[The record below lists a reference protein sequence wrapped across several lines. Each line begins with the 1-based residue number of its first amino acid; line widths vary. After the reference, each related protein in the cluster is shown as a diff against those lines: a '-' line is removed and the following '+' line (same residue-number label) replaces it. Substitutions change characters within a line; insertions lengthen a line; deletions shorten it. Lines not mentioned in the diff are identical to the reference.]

1 MHCVEEKL
9 KKRQKIY
16 QISRTEAEVRVNDY
30 NPLLLLLWKANMD
43 IQFVSESS
51 LALAHYVSG
60 YVTKAE
66 RSNMSEIWQEVSE
79 SKTIYG
85 RLWSFGV
92 RMLRSR
98 ECGLYEASD
107 LLLGD
112 HLFEK
117 SDAVQWI
124 DVSMPHKRNRRLKD
138 HSELLEMES
147 TDPDSENIFKE
158 NLYSNYY
165 PDRPEELQDLC
176 LHDFVANFDWYG
188 KDSKG
193 QRKYRKLGK
202 PRLVNHKIFDPEK
215 EDHREDYFYSLI
227 LLFVPF
233 RDEASL
239 LNGNETAEEAFQR
252 LLPASKDC
260 QNYHSRLQT
269 MLKAKANL
277 KAIREAR
284 QTDGKEEV
292 VVEKQNDPELPGE
305 AKSAMNDMCEV
316 NANAKS
322 NDLTLQERIAMLNAD
337 QKRIFDKVA
346 HHLLH
351 QKEHEEEKCKCD
363 IKPLQ
368 MFISGVGGTGKSFLI
383 EAVKAFV
390 DDLWPSDDCKCAITA
405 PTGLAAFNVGGV
417 TIHRLF
423 QLPIEHEGRE
433 AGYWSLPKA
442 AQKVMK
448 TALRSL
454 KVLIID
460 EISMVSS
467 LNLAYIHMRLE
478 ELFGASDWFG
488 GRNVLFVG
496 DLLQLQPVNGSPV
509 FEMISKK
516 SLCLKLGCA
525 ASVNIWKDCV
535 EYDELTINERQ
546 KKDVEY
552 SNILDCIR
560 RGHLS
565 EEAVSVLQE
574 RVIDVTISEKI
585 AELQN
590 LKMSPVCLFP
600 TRKQCDDVN
609 QKMLNH
615 LETEKHV
622 LSCTDEIDE
631 TKSTAKWHEKAAK
644 QLEKL
649 NHDCNNTA
657 GLEAVLTLAVGARV
671 MLRRNVDVKSGLVN
685 GAIGTVVAIS
695 PTCIAVKFDHLT
707 DTRDIEQVRGKFIVM
722 KNYYVYRTQ
731 FPLILA
737 YAVTIHKC
745 QGLSLDCA
753 IIDLSDKVFADGM
766 AYVALSRLKSLA
778 GVHLVAFT
786 PQSVKVNVKCLKEVN
801 RLRQE
806 YRTDLPLHDVS
817 VSSAATKRKL
827 RALSDTNEPPAK
839 RQHTTK
845 AAGISVVGRQHPP
858 PTKLQSTQVREHY
871 ISPFKF
877 HSVNEQW
884 QRDACVLLGLNFEG
898 SNAMEKGGACTP
910 LSSPQKIKPIQG
922 DGNCMFR
929 ALSYVITGSEKHHLQ
944 VRASILEHMESIASL
959 VLGHIR
965 GRCNAMHN
973 CSSVKE
979 YIKLTK
985 MNKPHVWGTD
995 IELLV
1000 VAHLLKTC
1008 IHFYMTREQKWF
1020 VYRPSSLDKALAID
1034 SAAQA
1039 IYLRHPPFHYD
1050 VVLAVRAP
1058 LFSNDKTD
1066 ETKQSECNRLKR
1078 SSSDADN
1085 TTPAKK
1091 TRTEGQQQTEER
1103 LVWSSLTFHSVDEH
1117 WQRIACSLLSIPFA
1131 CSNKVRQGGAAVVLK
1146 RPQNTQNIR
1155 GDGNCLFRAFSY
1167 LITGNQTH
1175 YHGVRLAIVTH
1186 MRSIQTFII
1195 SNGYTS
1201 VEQYVSET
1209 GMNRTSVWGTEIEIL
1224 TLAHLLS
1231 TPVLVYAAGNNDWV
1245 RYSPSMITTGMHDN
1259 VDQKS
1264 MYIRHSNSH
1273 FDVVL
1278 SIR

>member
-1 MHCVEEKL
+1 ML
-9 KKRQKIY
+9 NADQKRIFDK
-16 QISRTEAEVRVNDY
+16 V
-30 NPLLLLLWKANMD
+30 
-43 IQFVSESS
+43 
-51 LALAHYVSG
+51 
-60 YVTKAE
+60 
-66 RSNMSEIWQEVSE
+66 
-79 SKTIYG
+79 G
-85 RLWSFGV
+85 RLWGFGV

-158 NLYSNYY
+158 SLYSNYY

-176 LHDFVANFDWYG
+176 LYDFVANFDWYG

-193 QRKYRKLGK
+193 Q
-202 PRLVNHKIFDPEK
+202 
-215 EDHREDYFYSLI
+215 
-227 LLFVPF
+227 
-233 RDEASL
+233 
-239 LNGNETAEEAFQR
+239 
-252 LLPASKDC
+252 
-260 QNYHSRLQT
+260 
-269 MLKAKANL
+269 
-277 KAIREAR
+277 
-284 QTDGKEEV
+284 
-292 VVEKQNDPELPGE
+292 
-305 AKSAMNDMCEV
+305 
-316 NANAKS
+316 
-322 NDLTLQERIAMLNAD
+322 
-337 QKRIFDKVA
+337 
-346 HHLLH
+346 
-351 QKEHEEEKCKCD
+351 
-363 IKPLQ
+363 
-368 MFISGVGGTGKSFLI
+368 
-383 EAVKAFV
+383 
-390 DDLWPSDDCKCAITA
+390 
-405 PTGLAAFNVGGV
+405 
-417 TIHRLF
+417 
-423 QLPIEHEGRE
+423 
-433 AGYWSLPKA
+433 
-442 AQKVMK
+442 
-448 TALRSL
+448 
-454 KVLIID
+454 
-460 EISMVSS
+460 
-467 LNLAYIHMRLE
+467 AYIHMRLE

-622 LSCTDEIDE
+622 ISCTDEIDE

-671 MLRRNVDVKSGLVN
+671 MLRRNVNVKSGLVN

-707 DTRDIEQVRGKFIVM
+707 DTCDIEQVRGKFIVM

-786 PQSVKVNVKCLKEVN
+786 PQSAKVNVKCLKEVN

-806 YRTDLPLHDVS
+806 YRTDLPLYDVS

-845 AAGISVVGRQHPP
+845 EAGISVVGRQHPP

-944 VRASILEHMESIASL
+944 VRANILEHMESTASL

-965 GRCNAMHN
+965 GCCNAMHN

-1039 IYLRHPPFHYD
+1039 IYLRHTPFHYD

-1058 LFSNDKTD
+1058 LSSNDKTD
-1066 ETKQSECNRLKR
+1066 ETKQPESNSLKR

-1117 WQRIACSLLSIPFA
+1117 WQRLACSLLSIPFA
-1131 CSNKVRQGGAAVVLK
+1131 CSNNNVRQGGAAVVLK

-1186 MRSIQTFII
+1186 MRSIQTFIT

-1259 VDQKS
+1259 VEQKS